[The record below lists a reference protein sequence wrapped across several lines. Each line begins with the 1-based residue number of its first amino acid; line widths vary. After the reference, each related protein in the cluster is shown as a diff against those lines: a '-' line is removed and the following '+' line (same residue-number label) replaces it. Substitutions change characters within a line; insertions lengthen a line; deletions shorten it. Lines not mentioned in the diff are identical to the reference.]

1 MKKRRK
7 VCIKIFLSLLL
18 IGIALLILFKNNIK
32 SLKSIK
38 KLNDYGIYEMT
49 YYGDYKLDAFLKD
62 SVDGNGE
69 MQQYVAKKASENAPD
84 SLDIPNNGCTTFVTN
99 DSQNNLIYARNFDFS
114 YTPSMLLHTNP
125 SNGYAS
131 VSVINLTFLGY
142 SEDNIPANFLGMYYD
157 FPVQTLSF
165 FPIDGMNEKGVSISL
180 LATANNQS
188 ENIVN
193 KIFNL
198 NTTAAIRLVLDKASN
213 VEDAINILKNY
224 HMYISDDSYFNYLIA
239 DNTGSS
245 VIIDYCNDN
254 FFISK
259 SDQNPQIIS
268 TDNCTLPILTVF
280 FDEGTSDED
289 IQNVGNQ
296 IKSQPE
302 VLEIKSESAD
312 EAWEK
317 MKKEYWKNTGTNDG
331 FNDDNPLV
339 NSFNYQIYVK
349 KNYSLTRLISYIQ
362 SLEHVRGINQGNIT
376 AEEWIT
382 SRIKTSAS
390 KLDMYNTIF
399 LLNATSLFD
408 IKSYNNTQYSIIYN
422 LTEQTGK
429 IWTHKNE
436 QNILDFK
443 L

>member
-1 MKKRRK
+1 
-7 VCIKIFLSLLL
+7 
-18 IGIALLILFKNNIK
+18 
-32 SLKSIK
+32 
-38 KLNDYGIYEMT
+38 
-49 YYGDYKLDAFLKD
+49 
-62 SVDGNGE
+62 
-69 MQQYVAKKASENAPD
+69 
-84 SLDIPNNGCTTFVTN
+84 
-99 DSQNNLIYARNFDFS
+99 
-114 YTPSMLLHTNP
+114 MLLHTNP

-157 FPVQTLSF
+157 FPVQTLPF

-268 TDNCTLPILTVF
+268 T
-280 FDEGTSDED
+280 
-289 IQNVGNQ
+289 
-296 IKSQPE
+296 
-302 VLEIKSESAD
+302 
-312 EAWEK
+312 
-317 MKKEYWKNTGTNDG
+317 
-331 FNDDNPLV
+331 
-339 NSFNYQIYVK
+339 
-349 KNYSLTRLISYIQ
+349 R
-362 SLEHVRGINQGNIT
+362 
-376 AEEWIT
+376 
-382 SRIKTSAS
+382 
-390 KLDMYNTIF
+390 
-399 LLNATSLFD
+399 
-408 IKSYNNTQYSIIYN
+408 
-422 LTEQTGK
+422 
-429 IWTHKNE
+429 
-436 QNILDFK
+436 
-443 L
+443 